1 MTGYRQILAMPGM
14 ASLLGVSFLA
24 RTAITAVVMAL
35 TMYVVLGLNMSYAAA
50 GGVAAALTTG
60 LALGGP
66 LLGRMIDRRGLR
78 TVLLV
83 TVAVQFVCW
92 LSVPILPYKA
102 LLGAAF
108 AAGLLMVPTQSVTRQ
123 AIAAMTTA
131 GQRRAAFALESVQ
144 GELSYMVGPAVVI
157 LCAAKV
163 SPGVVVWGLGAAI
176 VAGGTG
182 VALLN
187 PPLRA
192 EDEADAGTAGRPP
205 RREWLGIDMIAV
217 LAMAFGTTT
226 LLSGVDLA
234 IVATLEEAGQV
245 SWAAVVVAVLGV
257 TSVVGGL
264 IYGALSR
271 SLPMWLLLGLLG
283 LVTIPAGLA
292 HDWPWLCVAVVGTG
306 LFTAPTLSAVADA
319 VSRLTPAGV
328 RGEATG
334 LQSSAQSAGFAL
346 GSPIVGVAIDASVP
360 AGGFAAAGLAGL
372 AAALTGCLL
381 SRRRP
386 SPRPAHSGSWRVGE
400 KNRGDS
406 RAVIGQTPP
415 AGARGPDGLGSSG
428 NADSSREA
436 GRESPPGR
444 YAGHQVQEFV
454 SPPRVGP

>member
-1 MTGYRQILAMPGM
+1 M
-14 ASLLGVSFLA
+14 ASLLGASFLA
-24 RTAITAVVMAL
+24 RTTITAVVMAL
-35 TMYVVLGLNMSYAAA
+35 TMYVVLGLNMSYVAA
-50 GGVAAALTTG
+50 GSVAAALTAG

-83 TVAVQFVCW
+83 TVVVQVVFW
-92 LSVPILPYKA
+92 LSVPILPYGT

-108 AAGLLMVPTQSVTRQ
+108 AAGLLMVPAQPVTRQ

-131 GQRRAAFALESVQ
+131 EQRRAAFALESVQ

-163 SPGVVVWGLGAAI
+163 SPGVVTWGLGAAI
-176 VAGGTG
+176 VAGGTAI
-182 VALLN
+182 ALLN

-192 EDEADAGTAGRPP
+192 EDEAGVGAVGRPP
-205 RREWLGIDMIAV
+205 RREWLGAGMIAV
-217 LAMAFGTTT
+217 LTMAFGTTT

-245 SWAAVVVAVLGV
+245 SWAAVVLAVFGL
-257 TSVVGGL
+257 TSVAGGL
-264 IYGALSR
+264 IYGALPR
-271 SLPMWLLLGLLG
+271 PLPAWLLLGLLG

-292 HDWPWLCVAVVGTG
+292 DDWPWLCVAVVGTG

-319 VSRLTPAGV
+319 VSRLAPASV

-346 GSPIVGVAIDASVP
+346 GSPIVGVTIDASVP

-372 AAALTGCLL
+372 AAALAGCLL

-386 SPRPAHSGSWRVGE
+386 LPRPP
-400 KNRGDS
+400 
-406 RAVIGQTPP
+406 TPAP
-415 AGARGPDGLGSSG
+415 HESARRTDVT
-428 NADSSREA
+428 
-436 GRESPPGR
+436 
-444 YAGHQVQEFV
+444 HVQ
-454 SPPRVGP
+454 